1 MEEGRSKAFLKLVII
16 QVREPACPLVQG
28 PYRFLPQHFLCSLL
42 HLLFDVGSDNLT
54 VILALALCALYL
66 TLLGC

>member
-42 HLLFDVGSDNLT
+42 HLLFDIGSDDLT
-54 VILALALCALYL
+54 VILALCALYL